1 MAVPIRTNSFSALLA
16 PGIYRVYVETGR
28 RRPLEFPQWVNVI
41 DMPWQGYSNRQISG
55 LGAMGTK
62 PEGAQFP
69 MDAPILG
76 NAKTHTSIAYGSGFE
91 VTYEMWRD
99 ELYGVMDMLA
109 SELRRVSNYRME
121 VDAHNVLNFAFST
134 AAFTTFDGAALL
146 SGSHVGLDGVTRS
159 NLNATSVQ
167 VGLTGLQ
174 AAVTNFHG
182 QTNERNIP
190 VAKSLAS
197 VGVPYQFWATIQETL
212 GSESKPFTADN
223 EINALMQENLTYW
236 LSHYFTSSTAWFALA
251 EKGEHDLNFN
261 VMDRPMFD
269 YFDDP
274 RTWNAVYVVYQSHE
288 PSQADEWRGAYG
300 SQG

>member
-16 PGIYRVYVETGR
+16 PGIYRVYMETGR

-41 DMPWQGYSNRQISG
+41 DMPWQGYANRQISG
-55 LGAMGTK
+55 LGPMGTK
-62 PEGAQFP
+62 PEGGQFP

-76 NAKTHTSIAYGSGFE
+76 NQKTHTSTSYGSGFE

-109 SELRRVSNYRME
+109 SELRRISNYRME
-121 VDAHNVLNFAFST
+121 VDAHNALNFAFST
-134 AAFTTFDGAALL
+134 SAFTTFDGAALA
-146 SGSHVGLDGVTRS
+146 SASHVGLDGVTRS
-159 NLNATSVQ
+159 NINATSVQ

-174 AAVTNFHG
+174 AAITSFHG

-190 VAKSLAS
+190 VAQSMAS
-197 VGVPYQFWATIQETL
+197 VGVPYQFWATVRETL

-223 EINALMQENLTYW
+223 EINALMQEDVTYW
-236 LSHYFTSSTAWFALA
+236 LSHYFTSATAWFAIA

-261 VMDRPMFD
+261 IMDRPLFD

-274 RTWNAVYVVYQSHE
+274 RTWNAVYVCYQAHE
-288 PSQADEWRGAYG
+288 PSQADEWRGVYG

>member
-41 DMPWQGYSNRQISG
+41 DMPWQGYANRQISG
-55 LGAMGTK
+55 LGVMGTK

-69 MDAPILG
+69 MDAPIMG
-76 NAKTHTSIAYGSGFE
+76 NQKTHTSTSYGSGFE

-134 AAFTTFDGAALL
+134 AAYTTFDGAALI
-146 SGSHVGLDGVTRS
+146 SASHVGLDGVTRS
-159 NLNATSVQ
+159 NINATSVQ
-167 VGLTGLQ
+167 VGFTGLQ
-174 AAVTNFHG
+174 AAITNFHG

-190 VAKSLAS
+190 VAQSMAS
-197 VGVPYQFWATIQETL
+197 VGVPYQFWATVRETL
-212 GSESKPFTADN
+212 GSDSKPFTADN
-223 EINALMQENLTYW
+223 EINALMQEDITYW
-236 LSHYFTSSTAWFALA
+236 LSHYFTSSTAWFAIA
-251 EKGEHDLNFN
+251 EKGEHDMNFN
-261 VMDRPMFD
+261 IMDRPMFD

-288 PSQADEWRGAYG
+288 PSQADEYRGVYG